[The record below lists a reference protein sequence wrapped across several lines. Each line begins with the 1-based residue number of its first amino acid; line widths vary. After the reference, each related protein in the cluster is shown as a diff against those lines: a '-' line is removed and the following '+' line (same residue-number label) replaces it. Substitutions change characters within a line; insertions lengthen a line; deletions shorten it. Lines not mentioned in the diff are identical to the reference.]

1 VVVAVDPMDLQL
13 GIQEARVVVEQMVV
27 AEDQVMKEDFQKQKD
42 LMAEIQARILPQE
55 LVVVEHLEWVVM
67 YPEVLFQARLP
78 HLVLEVLEH
87 QTILQEPQLFMLVE
101 VVVDLEQA
109 VLYH

>member
-67 YPEVLFQARLP
+67 YPDLLFQARLP